1 MRMTI
6 EEFKLFAE
14 RCVSED
20 VTRPA
25 LTKAFRAGARA
36 YVTDG
41 RIALAL
47 DLAEDMDVSGI
58 EYSYSHIPGMID
70 KYITDFCCSA
80 LSSWDCECFTL
91 DAAKLRAA
99 ATATFADLKPHEDYL
114 RTYEADPDDPDDV
127 TTMETLRFVHCRYS
141 CVILPDRSRTVIA
154 GYYAAV
160 LADIFDA
167 MNVGV
172 AYIRQNIT
180 NPHICVRGTNW
191 TVMLMPLRNTH
202 EFGETRWL
210 DASAIA
216 DAATGELLHSYGD
229 PGGPVDLDTLRL
241 PREGG
246 AA

>member
-1 MRMTI
+1 MKMTI
-6 EEFKLFAE
+6 DQFKLFAE

-47 DLAEDMDVSGI
+47 DLTEDMDVSGI

-70 KYITDFCCSA
+70 TYITDFCSA
-80 LSSWDCECFTL
+80 LSAGNCEAFSL

-99 ATATFADLKPHEDYL
+99 AAATFADLKPEGDYL
-114 RTYEADPDDPDDV
+114 RTHEADPDDPDDV
-127 TTMETLRFVHCRYS
+127 PTMETLRFVHERFS
-141 CVILPDRSRTVIA
+141 RVILPDRSRTVIA

-160 LADIFDA
+160 LADIFA
-167 MNVGV
+167 ATNAGV
-172 AYIRQNIT
+172 AYIRHDIT
-180 NPHICVRGTNW
+180 NSPICARGANW

-210 DASAIA
+210 DASAVA

-229 PGGPVDLDTLRL
+229 AKQIDLDTLRF
-241 PREGG
+241 PGKGG
-246 AA
+246 EK

>member
-1 MRMTI
+1 MKMTI

-25 LTKAFRAGARA
+25 LAKAFRAGARA

-47 DLAEDMDVSGI
+47 DLAEDMDVSDI

-70 KYITDFCCSA
+70 NHITDFCSA
-80 LSSWDCECFTL
+80 LSAGKCEAFSL
-91 DAAKLRAA
+91 DAAKLRTAA
-99 ATATFADLKPHEDYL
+99 AATFADLKPHEDYF
-114 RTYEADPDDPDDV
+114 RTYEADPDDPDDA
-127 TTMETLRFVHCRYS
+127 TTIETLRFVHCRYS
-141 CVILPDRSRTVIA
+141 RVILPNRSRTVIA

-160 LADIFDA
+160 LADILA
-167 MNVGV
+167 ATNAGV
-172 AYIRQNIT
+172 AYIRHGVWRAPIF
-180 NPHICVRGTNW
+180 VRGANL
-191 TVMLMPLRNTH
+191 TVMLMPLRTTH

-210 DASAIA
+210 DVCAVA

-229 PGGPVDLDTLRL
+229 AKQIDLNALRF
-241 PREGG
+241 PAKGG
-246 AA
+246 AK

>member
-1 MRMTI
+1 MKMTI

-25 LTKAFRAGARA
+25 LAKAFRAGARA

-47 DLAEDMDVSGI
+47 DLTGDMDVSGI

-70 KYITDFCCSA
+70 KYITDFCSA
-80 LSSWDCECFTL
+80 LSAGKCEAFSL

-99 ATATFADLKPHEDYL
+99 ATATFADLKPEEDHL

-127 TTMETLRFVHCRYS
+127 PTMETLRFVHCRYS
-141 CVILPDRSRTVIA
+141 RVILPDRSRTVIA

-160 LADIFDA
+160 LADIFA
-167 MNVGV
+167 ATNAGV
-172 AYIRQNIT
+172 AYIRHDIT
-180 NPHICVRGTNW
+180 NSPICARGANW
-191 TVMLMPLRNTH
+191 AVMLMPLRNTH

-210 DASAIA
+210 DASAVA

-229 PGGPVDLDTLRL
+229 AKQIDLDTLRF
-241 PREGG
+241 PGEGG
-246 AA
+246 EA

>member
-6 EEFKLFAE
+6 EEFTLFAE

-25 LTKAFRAGARA
+25 LAKPFRAGARA

-47 DLAEDMDVSGI
+47 DLTGDMDVSGI

-70 KYITDFCCSA
+70 KYITDFCSA
-80 LSSWDCECFTL
+80 LSAGKCEAFSL
-91 DAAKLRAA
+91 DATKLRTAA
-99 ATATFADLKPHEDYL
+99 AATFADLKPHEDYL

-127 TTMETLRFVHCRYS
+127 TIMEALRFVHCRYS
-141 CVILPDRSRTVIA
+141 RVILPDRSRTVIA
-154 GYYAAV
+154 GYYAAD

-167 MNVGV
+167 THAGV
-172 AYIRQNIT
+172 AYIRHDIT
-180 NPHICVRGTNW
+180 NPPICARGANW

-229 PGGPVDLDTLRL
+229 AEQIDLDTLRF

-246 AA
+246 AK

>member
-1 MRMTI
+1 MKMTI
-6 EEFKLFAE
+6 EEFRLFAE

-47 DLAEDMDVSGI
+47 DLTGDMDASGI
-58 EYSYSHIPGMID
+58 EYNYSHLPGMCD
-70 KYITDFCCSA
+70 KYITDFCSA
-80 LSSWDCECFTL
+80 LSAGKCEAFSL
-91 DAAKLRAA
+91 DAAKLRTAA
-99 ATATFADLKPHEDYL
+99 AATFADLKPHEDYL
-114 RTYEADPDDPDDV
+114 RNCDSDDV
-127 TTMETLRFVHCRYS
+127 ADVETLRFVHERFS
-141 CVILPDRSRTVIA
+141 RVILPDRSRTVIA
-154 GYYAAV
+154 GYFAAI
-160 LADIFDA
+160 LADILSA
-167 MNVGV
+167 TNAGV
-172 AYIRQNIT
+172 AYIRHDIKNSPIFA
-180 NPHICVRGTNW
+180 GGANW

-229 PGGPVDLDTLRL
+229 PGGPVDLDTLRF
-241 PREGG
+241 PGKGG
-246 AA
+246 AAT